1 MNERSPAGKAL
12 PPWKVLIAD
21 DDRDVHEATRMALRG
36 IRFCE
41 RTLDYVD
48 AYSGAETLA
57 ALQENPDIA
66 IVFLDVIMETEDAG
80 LAVVRR
86 IREAGFKLVR
96 IIIRTGFPGQA
107 PERQVI
113 VDYDIHDYKEKTG
126 LSVQKLFTSV
136 ISALRAYDDL
146 KSLERHRRG
155 LMSVLESVSWFDF
168 NAVQRYVS
176 GMLAEFS
183 DLARLQS
190 QHLVILCRPTAQ
202 SAEMPTV
209 IASLGEWQGE
219 REPDCIDDLP
229 PATSALIGESFSTL
243 QALSGAAGVTRFFRN
258 HGIDLVVCASGDEAF
273 AGADDVFLE
282 VFLSKVCQA
291 ISNQQTFSEMV
302 SVRDALLHAM
312 AVRADRWKAGAA
324 VELERLSSLVSAL
337 ALQLNSALSFP
348 GEIDEAFVR
357 DIGVAVRL
365 HDLGNESLP
374 ESLLR
379 KLGSFDADERRL
391 MQSHVEAGM
400 AALDQLLLGTCHS
413 NVFDLARSITASHH
427 EHLDG
432 SGYPHAL
439 RGATIPLAARIVA
452 VADAFVAMT
461 SLRPHRPALMPS
473 AVCAEIEAAA
483 GTLYDPRIVEA
494 LLDVVDRGVG
504 KQ

>member
-1 MNERSPAGKAL
+1 M
-12 PPWKVLIAD
+12 
-21 DDRDVHEATRMALRG
+21 
-36 IRFCE
+36 
-41 RTLDYVD
+41 
-48 AYSGAETLA
+48 
-57 ALQENPDIA
+57 
-66 IVFLDVIMETEDAG
+66 
-80 LAVVRR
+80 
-86 IREAGFKLVR
+86 
-96 IIIRTGFPGQA
+96 
-107 PERQVI
+107 
-113 VDYDIHDYKEKTG
+113 
-126 LSVQKLFTSV
+126 
-136 ISALRAYDDL
+136 
-146 KSLERHRRG
+146 
-155 LMSVLESVSWFDF
+155 
-168 NAVQRYVS
+168 
-176 GMLAEFS
+176 
-183 DLARLQS
+183 
-190 QHLVILCRPTAQ
+190 
-202 SAEMPTV
+202 
-209 IASLGEWQGE
+209 
-219 REPDCIDDLP
+219 
-229 PATSALIGESFSTL
+229 
-243 QALSGAAGVTRFFRN
+243 
-258 HGIDLVVCASGDEAF
+258 
-273 AGADDVFLE
+273 
-282 VFLSKVCQA
+282 
-291 ISNQQTFSEMV
+291 
-302 SVRDALLHAM
+302 
-312 AVRADRWKAGAA
+312 
-324 VELERLSSLVSAL
+324 
-337 ALQLNSALSFP
+337 
-348 GEIDEAFVR
+348 R